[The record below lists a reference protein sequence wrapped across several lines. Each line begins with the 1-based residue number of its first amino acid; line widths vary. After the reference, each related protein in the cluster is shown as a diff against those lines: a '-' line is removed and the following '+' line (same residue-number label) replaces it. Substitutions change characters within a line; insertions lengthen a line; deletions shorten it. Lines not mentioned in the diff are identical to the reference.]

1 MSKKTNTP
9 NDPEVHSM
17 TDLLAED
24 DSFDADALLADLDK
38 ESNVR
43 SYSGTVSKWILRG
56 ILVALI
62 GFIFYCIY
70 GYIEERA
77 RKSLFL
83 GIIMLAGYLLYP
95 PSKKHDVHLVH
106 IHWQDAAAA
115 VIAFLPYL
123 YFALN
128 VNAFIEK
135 ATKITNL
142 DMIIA
147 LVGIIALFELCRRV
161 TGVPI
166 MVVAGCFIAYIFY
179 HCMFER
185 GFDFLKTVRTIV
197 YQLF

>member
-1 MSKKTNTP
+1 MSKKIHEP
-9 NDPEVHSM
+9 KEPENHSM

-83 GIIMLAGYLLYP
+83 GIILLAGN
-95 PSKKHDVHLVH
+95 
-106 IHWQDAAAA
+106 
-115 VIAFLPYL
+115 LPDKGTIL
-123 YFALN
+123 WTRNRPVRERTCRKLSLPWLRSALS
-128 VNAFIEK
+128 K
-135 ATKITNL
+135 AT
-142 DMIIA
+142 DP
-147 LVGIIALFELCRRV
+147 FSHCRSTIPMV
-161 TGVPI
+161 WFVPEQI
-166 MVVAGCFIAYIFY
+166 LR
-179 HCMFER
+179 ET
-185 GFDFLKTVRTIV
+185 LPKRTAAET
-197 YQLF
+197 LPR